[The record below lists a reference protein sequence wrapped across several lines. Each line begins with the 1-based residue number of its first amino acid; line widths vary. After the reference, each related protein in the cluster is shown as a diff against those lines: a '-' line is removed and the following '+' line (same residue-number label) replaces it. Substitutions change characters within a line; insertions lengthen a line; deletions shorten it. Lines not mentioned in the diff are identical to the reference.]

1 MTTALSFPKK
11 SPLFV
16 GVDLAKS
23 VFQVAY
29 QNPKSSRFC
38 NRQLTRKEFRRFL
51 TEHQGSLCV
60 GMEACGSAHYWGRE
74 CVKMG
79 HEVRI
84 LPAITV
90 KYINQGNKDDRN
102 DAHCIWQAMHLPSI
116 KTVKIRDESNQALMS
131 LLKLRDLIIKQKTQ
145 LQNNLRGCFYEQGV
159 ICGSGSES
167 LIETAETQVKELRE
181 ENKEWSELIAK
192 VSICAIGLI
201 KGQAKQLQTIDE
213 YITKYTQENES
224 CRKLMTIPYVGPV
237 TAVALYAV
245 MFDPGNFKN
254 ARQFAAYAGFVPTH
268 TGTGGRITM
277 GGIPLKGNP
286 VLKRVLYQACLSLYS
301 RNKRMKN
308 QAGQNENTWLARLSR
323 RLPVKKTVCAAA
335 DKICRIAWAL
345 LHNGECYADEKSTL
359 GIAGIKSKRI
369 MTRHMYDSII
379 TLSEEAEDNKY
390 NR

>member
-1 MTTALSFPKK
+1 MTTTSSFQEK

-29 QNPKSSRFC
+29 QNPKSSCFY

-74 CVKMG
+74 CEKLG

-102 DAHCIWQAMHLPSI
+102 DAHCIWQAMHLPNI
-116 KTVKIRDESNQALMS
+116 KTVKIRDEANQALMS

-145 LQNNLRGCFYEQGV
+145 MQNNLRGCFYELGV

-167 LIETAETQVKELRE
+167 LIETAERLVKELRE

-192 VSICAIGLI
+192 VSTCAIGLI

-213 YITKYTQENES
+213 YIAKYTQENES

-237 TAVALYAV
+237 TAAALYAV
-245 MFDPGNFKN
+245 MFDPDNFKN
-254 ARQFAAYAGFVPTH
+254 ARQFAAYVGFAPTH
-268 TGTGGRITM
+268 TGTGGKVVM

-286 VLKRVLYQACLSLYS
+286 VLKRVLYQACLAMYS
-301 RNKRMKN
+301 RNKRLKH
-308 QAGQNENTWLARLSR
+308 QPEENEDTWLARLSR
-323 RLPVKKTVCAAA
+323 RQPVKKTVCAAA
-335 DKICRIAWAL
+335 DKICRISWAL
-345 LHNGECYADEKSTL
+345 LHNGECYADEKCSF
-359 GIAGIKSKRI
+359 GITAIKNKQI
-369 MTRHMYDSII
+369 HTRQMYDSII

>member
-1 MTTALSFPKK
+1 MTTASSFQEN

-29 QNPKSSRFC
+29 QNPKSSRFY

-51 TEHQGSLCV
+51 TEYQGSLCV

-74 CVKMG
+74 CVKLG

-90 KYINQGNKDDRN
+90 KYINHGNKDDHN
-102 DAHCIWQAMHLPSI
+102 DARCIWQAMHMPDI
-116 KTVKIRDESNQALMS
+116 KTVKIRDEANQALMS

-145 LQNNLRGCFYEQGV
+145 MQNNLRGCLYELGV
-159 ICGSGSES
+159 ICGSGGES
-167 LIETAETQVKELRE
+167 LIDTAETLVKELRE
-181 ENKEWSELIAK
+181 ERKEWSELIAK
-192 VSICAIGLI
+192 ISNCAIGLI
-201 KGQAKQLQTIDE
+201 KGQAKQLQTINE
-213 YITKYTQENES
+213 YIAKYTQENES

-237 TAVALYAV
+237 TAAALYAV
-245 MFDPGNFKN
+245 MFDPDNFKN
-254 ARQFAAYAGFVPTH
+254 ARQFAAYAGFAPAH

-277 GGIPLKGNP
+277 CGIPLKGNP
-286 VLKRVLYQACLSLYS
+286 VLKRVLFQACLAMCS
-301 RNKRMKN
+301 RSKRLKH
-308 QAGQNENTWLARLSR
+308 QPEESEDTWLARLSR
-323 RLPVKKTVCAAA
+323 RQPVKKTVCAAA
-335 DKICRIAWAL
+335 DKICRISWAL
-345 LHNGECYADEKSTL
+345 LHNDEYYADERCPF
-359 GIAGIKSKRI
+359 GITAIKNKQIR
-369 MTRHMYDSII
+369 TRHMYDSII

>member
-1 MTTALSFPKK
+1 MTTALSFQEK

-29 QNPKSSRFC
+29 QNPKSSRFY

-102 DAHCIWQAMHLPSI
+102 DAHCIWQAMHLQS
-116 KTVKIRDESNQALMS
+116 KALRKIRDESNQALMS

-192 VSICAIGLI
+192 VSICAIDLI

-224 CRKLMTIPYVGPV
+224 CRKLMTIPYVGAGNGGS
-237 TAVALYAV
+237 AVCGYV
-245 MFDPGNFKN
+245 
-254 ARQFAAYAGFVPTH
+254 
-268 TGTGGRITM
+268 
-277 GGIPLKGNP
+277 
-286 VLKRVLYQACLSLYS
+286 
-301 RNKRMKN
+301 
-308 QAGQNENTWLARLSR
+308 
-323 RLPVKKTVCAAA
+323 
-335 DKICRIAWAL
+335 
-345 LHNGECYADEKSTL
+345 
-359 GIAGIKSKRI
+359 
-369 MTRHMYDSII
+369 
-379 TLSEEAEDNKY
+379 
-390 NR
+390 

>member
-1 MTTALSFPKK
+1 
-11 SPLFV
+11 
-16 GVDLAKS
+16 
-23 VFQVAY
+23 
-29 QNPKSSRFC
+29 
-38 NRQLTRKEFRRFL
+38 
-51 TEHQGSLCV
+51 
-60 GMEACGSAHYWGRE
+60 
-74 CVKMG
+74 
-79 HEVRI
+79 
-84 LPAITV
+84 
-90 KYINQGNKDDRN
+90 
-102 DAHCIWQAMHLPSI
+102 
-116 KTVKIRDESNQALMS
+116 
-131 LLKLRDLIIKQKTQ
+131 
-145 LQNNLRGCFYEQGV
+145 
-159 ICGSGSES
+159 
-167 LIETAETQVKELRE
+167 
-181 ENKEWSELIAK
+181 
-192 VSICAIGLI
+192 
-201 KGQAKQLQTIDE
+201 
-213 YITKYTQENES
+213 
-224 CRKLMTIPYVGPV
+224 
-237 TAVALYAV
+237 

-254 ARQFAAYAGFVPTH
+254 ARQFAAYAGFAPTH

-308 QAGQNENTWLARLSR
+308 QTVERCVTWLARLSR